1 MSFAAH
7 IITAYPDMFPGPLG
21 ESLHGRALADG
32 LWHMQTHDLRGFG
45 AGKHQNIDDTPAGGG
60 PGMVLRADV
69 AAAATDHVTAQA
81 DMPLILPSPRGVP
94 FTQSLAQEWAQ
105 GAGLIF
111 LCNRFEG
118 VDERFIEAR
127 QPLEVS
133 LGDYVLAGGEMAA
146 MVMLEA
152 VLRLVPGVM
161 GKLESGADES
171 FSEANHGLL
180 EYPHYTRPQDF
191 EGLDIPD
198 VVTGGDHE
206 KLAAWRRAQAEAV
219 TQSRRPDLWAA
230 FLKGKSDAAGGFKR
244 KKG

>member
-1 MSFAAH
+1 
-7 IITAYPDMFPGPLG
+7 
-21 ESLHGRALADG
+21 
-32 LWHMQTHDLRGFG
+32 
-45 AGKHQNIDDTPAGGG
+45 
-60 PGMVLRADV
+60 
-69 AAAATDHVTAQA
+69 
-81 DMPLILPSPRGVP
+81 
-94 FTQSLAQEWAQ
+94 
-105 GAGLIF
+105 
-111 LCNRFEG
+111 
-118 VDERFIEAR
+118 
-127 QPLEVS
+127 
-133 LGDYVLAGGEMAA
+133 
-146 MVMLEA
+146 MLEA

>member
-21 ESLHGRALADG
+21 ESLSGRALDDG
-32 LWHMQTHDLRGFG
+32 LWDMAVHDLRQFG
-45 AGKHQNIDDTPAGGG
+45 DGKHKNIDDTPAGGG

-69 AAAATDHVTAQA
+69 AAAAMDSVTAQKA
-81 DMPLILPSPRGVP
+81 ARALPVILPSPRGVP
-94 FTQSLAQEWAQ
+94 FSQNLAASWAQES
-105 GAGLIF
+105 GLIF

-133 LGDYVLAGGEMAA
+133 LGDYVLGGGELAA

-152 VLRLVPGVM
+152 VLRLVPGMM

-171 FSEANHGLL
+171 FSAQNDGLL
-180 EYPHYTRPQDF
+180 EYPHYTRPQQW
-191 EGLDIPD
+191 EGRSIPD
-198 VVTGGDHE
+198 IVTAGDHE
-206 KLAAWRRAQAEAV
+206 KLAAWRRAQSESL
-219 TQSRRPDLWAA
+219 TQNRRPDLWP
-230 FLKGKSDAAGGFKR
+230 R
-244 KKG
+244 QNRTKK